1 MKLMERRS
9 LMEENKEI
17 PQLNVTAKWLDNLF
31 ERITKIT
38 NIERICRSGMPSD
51 EKGLENYDGEQQSE
65 YKARMLDLLIDE
77 IEMLLPD
84 VKRKLKTDD
93 YKQISLKMNIIKA
106 KSRDPFLNSIQDHV
120 SHTDPEYYLTQNFG
134 LVLRNLCSIRA
145 DIVGALSPLLYGET
159 ETANDRRS
167 IR

>member
-1 MKLMERRS
+1 MERRS

-38 NIERICRSGMPSD
+38 NIERVCRSGMPSD
-51 EKGLENYDGEQQSE
+51 EKDLIIFDGEQGAEYQS
-65 YKARMLDLLIDE
+65 RMLNLLIDE

-84 VKRKLKTDD
+84 VKRKLKSED
-93 YKQISLKMNIIKA
+93 YKKISLKMNIIKM
-106 KSRDPFLNSIQDHV
+106 KCQNPFIEGFEDHV
-120 SHTDPEYYLTQNFG
+120 SHLDPEYRLTDNYSFI
-134 LVLRNLCSIRA
+134 LRNICLVRA
-145 DIVGALSPLLYGET
+145 DIVEVLSPLLYGET
-159 ETANDRRS
+159 ETTNDRRS